1 MANTATEQDYL
12 SIGEGSNL
20 FDDEARYF
28 FKKRARLTEFRDMDI
43 KFGRNPSTNDLII
56 KTGDNAV
63 KQSIKNLIRTD
74 YYERRMRPGLGSSVK
89 RLLFEPADNIT
100 EIRVKDAILET
111 IKNHEKRARVQN
123 ISVKSTRDGQGYDVT
138 IVFSIIGKNQPV
150 TFSTFLEANRG

>member
-12 SIGEGSNL
+12 SIGDGSNL
-20 FDDEARYF
+20 FDDEAREF
-28 FKKRARLTEFRDMDI
+28 FKKRARLTEYRDMDI

-56 KTGDNAV
+56 KTGDVAV
-63 KQSIKNLIRTD
+63 KQAIKNLIRTD

-89 RLLFEPADNIT
+89 RLLFETAYNIT
-100 EIRVKDAILET
+100 EIRVKEAILET

-123 ISVKSTRDGQGYDVT
+123 ISVKSTRDGAGYDVT
-138 IVFSIIGKNQPV
+138 IVFSLIGKNQPV

>member
-74 YYERRMRPGLGSSVK
+74 YYELRMRPGLGSSEK

>member
-138 IVFSIIGKNQPV
+138 IVFSIIGKKELKNYQ
-150 TFSTFLEANRG
+150 

>member
-12 SIGEGSNL
+12 SIGDGSNL
-20 FDDEARYF
+20 FDDEAREF
-28 FKKRARLTEFRDMDI
+28 FKKRARLTEYRDMDI

-56 KTGDNAV
+56 KTGDVAV
-63 KQSIKNLIRTD
+63 KQAIKNLIRTD

-123 ISVKSTRDGQGYDVT
+123 ISVKSTRDGAGYDVT

-150 TFSTFLEANRG
+150 TFSTCLEANRG

>member
-150 TFSTFLEANRG
+150 TFTTFLEANRG

>member
-150 TFSTFLEANRG
+150 TFWIFFESNRG

>member
-56 KTGDNAV
+56 KIGDNAV

>member
-12 SIGEGSNL
+12 SIGDGSNL
-20 FDDEARYF
+20 FDDEAREF
-28 FKKRARLTEFRDMDI
+28 FKKRARLTEYRDMDI

-56 KTGDNAV
+56 KTGDVAV
-63 KQSIKNLIRTD
+63 KQAIKNLIRTD

-89 RLLFEPADNIT
+89 RLLFEHADNIT

-123 ISVKSTRDGQGYDVT
+123 ISVKSTRDGAGYDVT
-138 IVFSIIGKNQPV
+138 IVFSLIGKNQTV

>member
-12 SIGEGSNL
+12 SIGDGSNL
-20 FDDEARYF
+20 FDDEAREF

>member
-12 SIGEGSNL
+12 SVGDGSNL
-20 FDDEARYF
+20 FDDEAREF

-56 KTGDNAV
+56 KTGDAAV
-63 KQSIKNLIRTD
+63 KQAIKNLIRTD

-89 RLLFEPADNIT
+89 RLLFEPADTIT

-123 ISVKSTRDGQGYDVT
+123 ISVKSTRDGSGYDVT
-138 IVFSIIGKNQPV
+138 IVFSLIGKNQPV